1 MSELRERQ
9 KQVAI
14 ERMKKLGIIEQP
26 IKEFEEDGKVNL
38 SENGG
43 LLHWLN
49 DDEQKM
55 VDDFEEEDNGLV
67 YHVIKSHTTIGLMY
81 ALLYVSEYEEEWEM
95 DMEDL
100 GTGQALAYV
109 VNKDMPDCSEFGTI
123 GIEPSI
129 GGLRR
134 TW

>member
-14 ERMKKLGIIEQP
+14 ERMKKLGIMEQP

-38 SENGG
+38 SENCG
-43 LLHWLN
+43 LLYWLN
-49 DDEQKM
+49 DEEQKM
-55 VDDFEEEDNGLV
+55 VDDFEEENNGLV

-81 ALLYVSEYEEEWEM
+81 SLLYVSEYEEEWEM

>member
-1 MSELRERQ
+1 MVSRNYPWGRLATG
-9 KQVAI
+9 AI
-14 ERMKKLGIIEQP
+14 PTYGAKAYVVP
-26 IKEFEEDGKVNL
+26 
-38 SENGG
+38 
-43 LLHWLN
+43 
-49 DDEQKM
+49 
-55 VDDFEEEDNGLV
+55 DFEKENNGLV

-81 ALLYVSEYEEEWEM
+81 SLLYVSEYEEEWEM

-100 GTGQALAYV
+100 GTGHALAYV

>member
-14 ERMKKLGIIEQP
+14 ERMKKLGIMEQP

-38 SENGG
+38 SDNGG
-43 LLHWLN
+43 LLYWLN
-49 DDEQKM
+49 DEEQKM
-55 VDDFEEEDNGLV
+55 VDDFEEENNGLV
-67 YHVIKSHTTIGLMY
+67 YHVIKSRTTIGLMY

-129 GGLRR
+129 GGLIR

>member
-14 ERMKKLGIIEQP
+14 ERMKKIGIMEQP
-26 IKEFEEDGKVNL
+26 IKEFEENGKVNL

-43 LLHWLN
+43 LLYWLN

-55 VDDFEEEDNGLV
+55 VDDFEKENNGLV
-67 YHVIKSHTTIGLMY
+67 YHVIKSRTTIGLMY

-100 GTGQALAYV
+100 GTG
-109 VNKDMPDCSEFGTI
+109 
-123 GIEPSI
+123 
-129 GGLRR
+129 
-134 TW
+134 

>member
-1 MSELRERQ
+1 MRELRERQ
-9 KQVAI
+9 EQVAI
-14 ERMKKLGIIEQP
+14 ERMKKLGIMEQP
-26 IKEFEEDGKVNL
+26 IKEFEGDGKVNL

-43 LLHWLN
+43 LLYWLN
-49 DDEQKM
+49 DGEQKI
-55 VDDFEEEDNGLV
+55 VDDFEKENNGLV

-129 GGLRR
+129 GGIRK

>member
-14 ERMKKLGIIEQP
+14 ERMKKIGIMEQP
-26 IKEFEEDGKVNL
+26 IKEFEENGKVNL

-43 LLHWLN
+43 LLYWLN

-55 VDDFEEEDNGLV
+55 VDDFEKENNGLV
-67 YHVIKSHTTIGLMY
+67 YHVIKSRTTIGLMY
-81 ALLYVSEYEEEWEM
+81 ALLYVF
-95 DMEDL
+95 
-100 GTGQALAYV
+100 
-109 VNKDMPDCSEFGTI
+109 NKDMPDCNEFGTI
-123 GIEPSI
+123 GIEASI
-129 GGLRR
+129 GGLIR